1 MNNHLPN
8 LIGIQEIFEAPMQSE
23 VNIPLEFHSRS
34 LQYYEIPHIDDL
46 SLNANK
52 VLLESCEA
60 LLFFW

>member
-23 VNIPLEFHSRS
+23 VNIPFEFHSRS
-34 LQYYEIPHIDDL
+34 LQCHEIPHIDDL

-52 VLLESCEA
+52 TLLESCKA
-60 LLFFW
+60 ILFFW